1 MKQSLLLLAL
11 LGCAHAIAQPKGQE
25 KKGEKKPKKVLVIS
39 DSDTTTIDLSKTTN
53 TIEATIQ
60 SSPQMEVKEFKENGK
75 TIKTISVISS
85 DKSLN
90 MDSLMKT
97 IRIESDENG
106 TSNGKKVMTKEI
118 KIMRSDKADGSALQI
133 DSTTKIIILEGSE
146 LASPNQMEMMIN
158 GEMLG
163 MNKKIKIKT
172 LDGDFD
178 LDKMD
183 LKNEFGDVL
192 IFSDTLKWV
201 EKRKSDNKIVLYL
214 DGDTTE
220 FKLPKKEVKK
230 KKAITS
236 VGVIDIGFNQWMYAG
251 NGITPTATY
260 SLFEMNSV
268 SSLGVNLYQ
277 LKSVRLVG
285 EKIRLQTGIGYE
297 SGNYKFANNI
307 GINSNGRD
315 SLFVTEYKDGS
326 SLIKTKLRTGYLD
339 VPLMLEYRSHPFKE
353 SKGFRLAVGVE
364 GGYHLGSLVKRVYT
378 DAAGEEH
385 KIKTRGNYLLS
396 DIKYAATARI
406 GFDDWNFFA
415 RYGLTNVFRSDVV
428 GAPEVRPVMFGITL
442 GGF

>member
-1 MKQSLLLLAL
+1 
-11 LGCAHAIAQPKGQE
+11 
-25 KKGEKKPKKVLVIS
+25 
-39 DSDTTTIDLSKTTN
+39 
-53 TIEATIQ
+53 
-60 SSPQMEVKEFKENGK
+60 
-75 TIKTISVISS
+75 
-85 DKSLN
+85 

-97 IRIESDENG
+97 IRIESDEKG
-106 TSNGKKVMTKEI
+106 SSNGKKVMTKEI
-118 KIMRSDKADGSALQI
+118 KIMKSDQADGSGLQI

-146 LASPNQMEMMIN
+146 IPAPDQLELMID

-163 MNKKIKIKT
+163 MNKKIKIKS
-172 LDGDFD
+172 LDGNVDLESLNMNGDFGNVF
-178 LDKMD
+178 L
-183 LKNEFGDVL
+183 
-192 IFSDTLKWV
+192 FSDSK
-201 EKRKSDNKIVLYL
+201 KRIDRKKSDNKIVLYI

-220 FKLPKKEVKK
+220 IKLPKKEVKK
-230 KKAITS
+230 KKAISS

-251 NGITPTATY
+251 SGITPTAPNA
-260 SLFEMNSV
+260 LLEMNSV

-277 LKSVRLVG
+277 LKSVKLIG

-297 SGNYKFANNI
+297 SGNYKFSNNI
-307 GINSNGRD
+307 GISSNGRD

-339 VPLMLEYRSHPFKE
+339 VPLMLEYRSHPYKE

-364 GGYHLGSLVKRVYT
+364 GGYRLGSLVKRVYT

-385 KIKTRGNYLLS
+385 KTKTRGNYLLS

-428 GAPEVRPVMFGITL
+428 GAPDVRPVMFGITL

>member
-1 MKQSLLLLAL
+1 MKKSLLLLAL
-11 LGCAHAIAQPKGQE
+11 LGSAQAFAQPKGTE
-25 KKGEKKPKKVLVIS
+25 KKNSKNPSKVLVIS
-39 DSDTTTIDLSKTTN
+39 DADTTTIDLSKVSDQN
-53 TIEATIQ
+53 KSLPHI
-60 SSPQMEVKEFKENGK
+60 EVKEMKENGK
-75 TIKTISVISS
+75 TFKTISVMST

-90 MDSLMKT
+90 LDSLMKT
-97 IRIESDENG
+97 IRIESDEKG
-106 TSNGKKVMTKEI
+106 FSNGKKVMTKEI
-118 KIMRSDKADGSALQI
+118 KIMKNDQADGSGLQI

-146 LASPNQMEMMIN
+146 LPAPDQMELMID
-158 GEMLG
+158 GEILG
-163 MNKKIKIKT
+163 MNKKIKIKS
-172 LDGDFD
+172 LDGNVDLESLNMNGDFGNVF
-178 LDKMD
+178 L
-183 LKNEFGDVL
+183 
-192 IFSDTLKWV
+192 FSDSTKWIDR
-201 EKRKSDNKIVLYL
+201 KKSDNKIVLYI

-220 FKLPKKEVKK
+220 IKLPKKEVKK
-230 KKAITS
+230 KKAISS

-251 NGITPTATY
+251 GGITPTAPNA
-260 SLFEMNSV
+260 LLEMNSV

-297 SGNYKFANNI
+297 SGNYKFSNNI
-307 GINSNGRD
+307 GISSNGRD

-339 VPLMLEYRSHPFKE
+339 VPLMLEYRSHPYKE
-353 SKGFRLAVGVE
+353 SKGFRIAVGVE
-364 GGYHLGSLVKRVYT
+364 GGYRLGSLVKRVYT

-385 KIKTRGNYLLS
+385 KTKTRGNYLLS

-428 GAPEVRPVMFGITL
+428 GAPDVRPVMFGITL